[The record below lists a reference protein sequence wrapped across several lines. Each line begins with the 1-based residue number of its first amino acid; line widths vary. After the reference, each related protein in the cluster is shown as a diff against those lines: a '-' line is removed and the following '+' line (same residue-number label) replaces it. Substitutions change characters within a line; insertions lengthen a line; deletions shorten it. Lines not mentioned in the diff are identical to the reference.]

1 MAAQKSKYPKLIN
14 LDSDQNRELKRI
26 KKETGINITR
36 LIQMAIKDLIDS
48 NINKKSNQILS

>member
-26 KKETGINITR
+26 KKETGINITK
-36 LIQMAIKDLIDS
+36 LIQMSIKDLIDS

>member
-48 NINKKSNQILS
+48 NINKKANQILS

>member
-1 MAAQKSKYPKLIN
+1 MATQKSKYPKLIN

>member
-36 LIQMAIKDLIDS
+36 LIQMAIKELIDS